1 MGDEGMGAA
10 ALAGRPLRSGP
21 RGAAGVAA
29 EAALAFHSPR
39 GPLVAVCG
47 LVGGSGASTLSY
59 LMARRAARHSSV
71 PVLLAELQ
79 DHGGLAALTG
89 AAGPLGLR
97 ELALAVDRQDQPAV
111 PFAELPGGLRLVA
124 SPRLAATEAA
134 SAAALER
141 VLGDAHAAHGLT
153 VVDAGQTAAPDDGT
167 LLAAASHVLFV
178 LAASP
183 AALRRVELLAHA
195 GIFDRPRG
203 GPAALVAVA
212 TRPQPAVRIGQ
223 LRRLAE
229 RHLDRLLLVPY
240 LPELAAGNHDRA
252 DARLEHTFTALATLL
267 RRPPR

>member
-1 MGDEGMGAA
+1 MDGEGMGAA
-10 ALAGRPLRSGP
+10 ALAARLP
-21 RGAAGVAA
+21 RARARGTAGAAG
-29 EAALAFHSPR
+29 EAPLAFHSPG

-59 LMARRAARHSSV
+59 LTARRAARHSSV
-71 PVLLAELQ
+71 PVLLAESQ
-79 DHGGLAALTG
+79 DQGELAALTG
-89 AAGPLGLR
+89 AAGPVGLR
-97 ELALAVDRQDQPAV
+97 ELALAVDRQIELGP
-111 PFAELPGGLRLVA
+111 PFSELPGGLRLVA
-124 SPRLAATEAA
+124 SPRLAATEGA

-141 VLGDAHAAHGLT
+141 VLGDARAAHGLT
-153 VVDAGQTAAPDDGT
+153 VVDAGQAAAPDSGT

-203 GPAALVAVA
+203 GPGALVAVA
-212 TRPQPAVRIGQ
+212 TRPQPDVRIGQ

-240 LPELAAGNHDRA
+240 LAELAAGHHDRA
-252 DARLEHTFTALATLL
+252 DARLEDTFTALATLL